1 MVRSHTEWR
10 KEAWKREGM
19 EGDFF
24 LSTQISRRAF
34 VVFAAEAMAVARLG
48 ALGRDVRHS
57 EEGDEKQELHV
68 CVGLGGFFRGVCRG
82 LVVGP
87 DKPTAPF
94 WTQRS
99 NRVNRARCV
108 CKI

>member
-1 MVRSHTEWR
+1 MVRSHTHIHRVR

-57 EEGDEKQELHV
+57 EEGDEQKKLHEVWLRGV
-68 CVGLGGFFRGVCRG
+68 CVGCCRR
-82 LVVGP
+82 L
-87 DKPTAPF
+87 
-94 WTQRS
+94 
-99 NRVNRARCV
+99 
-108 CKI
+108 